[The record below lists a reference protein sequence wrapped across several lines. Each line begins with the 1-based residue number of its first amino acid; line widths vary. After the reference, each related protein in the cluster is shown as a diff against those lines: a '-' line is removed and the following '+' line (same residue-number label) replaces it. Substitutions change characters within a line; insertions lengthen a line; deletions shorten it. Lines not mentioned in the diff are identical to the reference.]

1 MAHQAA
7 ICRKKVRAE
16 QLVPLSPV
24 YLIGLQHGWTIRKK
38 KTAFKPSFL
47 KAPIRIELM
56 HNGFADRSLTAWAWR
71 HGCYTIA
78 KSDLFV

>member
-1 MAHQAA
+1 MTLKEFGLSSNKTTQPGIFNRTAA
-7 ICRKKVRAE
+7 WLDNPEKKD
-16 QLVPLSPV
+16 
-24 YLIGLQHGWTIRKK
+24 GF
-38 KTAFKPSFL
+38 FKPSFL